1 MSTEVLMR
9 ELYLEGM
16 QDMRHLRIWHD
27 LLNEVR
33 ENINYNPK

>member
-16 QDMRHLRIWHD
+16 QDMRRLRIWHD

-33 ENINYNPK
+33 DEINSRPN